1 MTARQVLQEALQL
14 ITREHTHVQ
23 LSADEHGLKVR
34 NPLNV
39 RAVAW
44 SSVGALIRVA
54 PADAKVTAEHL
65 APGHLGAAWEA
76 FLLLEEAA
84 GLQGYANTVE
94 VDRAGRDAAL
104 RMFWKALQLAPDAV
118 PGRRASWGRAGGTG
132 SAPRGATG

>member
-1 MTARQVLQEALQL
+1 MTVRQVLQEALQV

-23 LSADEHGLKVR
+23 LSADERGRKVR

-39 RAVAW
+39 RAAAW

-65 APGHLGAAWEA
+65 APGHLGSAWQA

-104 RMFWKALQLAPDAV
+104 RMFWKALQLAPEDER
-118 PGRRASWGRAGGTG
+118 GRVSWGRRSGTG